1 MALSFQVQAKNRPSQ
16 TAPVFFCL
24 QQFSQPLHVYDTM
37 KINVDGYLGL
47 GETKLSTSTLVTHL
61 LTENEGELSILD
73 ARDVKKFATSVQEE
87 AEGVRS
93 ASKESYTETVSE
105 LAEVERMIFELSKR
119 RDVLQDDKKAI
130 LAALSVKA
138 VKVVVTAHNKY
149 QVSKLERSV
158 SGSSS
163 QGEEILTSK
172 PVAKVG
178 LLASASAFVFGGA
191 TTEPAAKKPRTE

>member
-1 MALSFQVQAKNRPSQ
+1 MSK
-16 TAPVFFCL
+16 
-24 QQFSQPLHVYDTM
+24 QQLYDRRYYEKKKSEKMMSVKSLHKFVYDTT

-73 ARDVKKFATSVQEE
+73 ARDVKKFATSVQKE

-138 VKVVVTAHNKY
+138 VKVVVTTHNKHLIT
-149 QVSKLERSV
+149 KLERSV